1 MVLWWLFAIALLLFA
16 LQYRESFT
24 DPERSISRPV
34 LTEDGTIP
42 SIWQSKID
50 ANSPISSNDMDYFNA
65 LQAFYDKVY
74 APAAVRPK
82 DTDVEA
88 FLKTASATTAGID
101 PNALRKMIGASFSIE
116 ATQSAAAREQKE
128 IVTTGALAGFT
139 GSNLQP
145 GNARDQVY
153 ARTEQVYKPVDNR
166 KSDEFP
172 EGLYLPTEQTFPTR
186 PGDLKDKSTSWTQEQ
201 PYSFCEPGDTACAK
215 NVL

>member
-1 MVLWWLFAIALLLFA
+1 MVLWWLFAVAFFLFA
-16 LQYRESFT
+16 LQYRENYT
-24 DPERSISRPV
+24 DPERAISRPE
-34 LTEDGTIP
+34 LTKDGNIP

-74 APAAVRPK
+74 SKLPTRPK

-88 FLKTASATTAGID
+88 FLKTTDATTAGID
-101 PNALRKMIGASFSIE
+101 PIALRKMIGSSFTIE
-116 ATQSAAAREQKE
+116 ATQSAAAREEKE
-128 IVTTGALAGFT
+128 IVTTGALAGFS

-153 ARTEQVYKPVDNR
+153 SRTEDEYIPVDKR
-166 KSDEFP
+166 KGELP
-172 EGLYLPTEQTFPTR
+172 EGIYAPTSQTEPSR
-186 PGDLKDKSTSWTQEQ
+186 PGEFVEGTSWTSAR
-201 PYSFCEPGDTACAK
+201 PYSVCPCAE

>member
-24 DPERSISRPV
+24 DPDRKIDRPT
-34 LTEDGTIP
+34 LTPEGNIP
-42 SIWQSKID
+42 SLWQSKID

-65 LQAFYDKVY
+65 LRAFYDTVY

-88 FLKTASATTAGID
+88 FLKTASATVAGID
-101 PNALRKMIGASFSIE
+101 PNALRKMIGSSFSIE
-116 ATQSAAAREQKE
+116 TTQSAAAREQKE
-128 IVTTGALAGFT
+128 IVTTGALAGFS

-145 GNARDQVY
+145 GNARDETHPRLEAIYVPEDS
-153 ARTEQVYKPVDNR
+153 RLGEL
-166 KSDEFP
+166 P
-172 EGLYLPTEQTFPTR
+172 EGLYVPTEQTFPTR
-186 PGDLKDKSTSWTQEQ
+186 PGDLKDNSTSWTQAQ
-201 PYSFCEPGDTACAK
+201 FYSFCAKGDNACTE

>member
-16 LQYRESFT
+16 LQYREHYV
-24 DPERSISRPV
+24 DPDRKIDRPQ
-34 LTEDGTIP
+34 LIDGKIP
-42 SIWQSKID
+42 GIWQSKID

-82 DTDVEA
+82 DTEVEA
-88 FLKTASATTAGID
+88 FLKTADATVSGID
-101 PNALRKMIGASFSIE
+101 PAALRKMIGSSFSIE
-116 ATQSAAAREQKE
+116 LTQSAAAREEKE

-145 GNARDQVY
+145 GNARDEVY
-153 ARTEQVYKPVDNR
+153 DRVEQPYIPVDSR
-166 KSDEFP
+166 KGELP
-172 EGLYLPTEQTFPTR
+172 EGLYIPTEQTFPTR
-186 PGDLKDKSTSWTQEQ
+186 PGDLKDNSTSWTQEQ
-201 PYSFCEPGDTACAK
+201 PYSFCNPGDSECTK